1 MTWRS
6 QAEYPATQW
15 HKYSQLPYH
24 LFFNGY
30 SEDRREVASVW
41 AYRACTIN
49 TICLHPELETT
60 RLLQGLFL
68 FPLIVSVN
76 FVMGICLF
84 GVIDLVTSHCIL
96 KHMAQSLAHT
106 IINTAKTSAR
116 GAVFISTMG
125 TLQEAVSLLV
135 STILIGQSVRTSFLA
150 VR

>member
-1 MTWRS
+1 MWYSFRTRFLVS
-6 QAEYPATQW
+6 QVKQEHHLAQP
-15 HKYSQLPYH
+15 LLYH
-24 LFFNGY
+24 PSTLCSIQAGRCNHWG
-30 SEDRREVASVW
+30 
-41 AYRACTIN
+41 
-49 TICLHPELETT
+49 CLHPELETT